1 MGGLLEGTGRFGRSV
16 SDSPV
21 LIQMFE
27 TALKGFQGYV
37 RVCIGVSGLPFGHL
51 LALEIA
57 LLLALVLVLGVIG
70 GPFGGSG
77 EVREICI
84 KVAGFDTDVRIASEW
99 APESV
104 GRHARCRLTGSWVAV
119 SNPRFSYSSCFGS
132 ILNYRSF

>member
-1 MGGLLEGTGRFGRSV
+1 MEGPGRFGRSV

-51 LALEIA
+51 LALVIA

-77 EVREICI
+77 KVREICA
-84 KVAGFDTDVRIASEW
+84 KVAGFDTDV
-99 APESV
+99 
-104 GRHARCRLTGSWVAV
+104 
-119 SNPRFSYSSCFGS
+119 
-132 ILNYRSF
+132 

>member
-1 MGGLLEGTGRFGRSV
+1 MTPEHIDPPSRPACLPADCFW
-16 SDSPV
+16 
-21 LIQMFE
+21 
-27 TALKGFQGYV
+27 
-37 RVCIGVSGLPFGHL
+37 VCLGASGLPFGHL

-99 APESV
+99 AAASV
-104 GRHARCRLTGSWVAV
+104 GRHARCHLTGSRVVV
-119 SNPRFSYSSCFGS
+119 SNPRFFIKLLLRLHPELPLLLGAGTV
-132 ILNYRSF
+132 